1 METNYTLILMQWRGQ
16 CTMETKPAI
25 QRYHHEESSFP
36 FDIRSHDKGKWCL
49 YSDVVEAWNTRT
61 DDAEENF
68 VCEVVHLLSK
78 KGINLA
84 ELSGDIDPTT
94 MLIDELDVYIDEIR
108 RGRVAELEDAVKD
121 LVHYADGMSVI
132 LKASG
137 FEGKADALKERYL
150 KVNRLLTE
158 PHELRKQEV

>member
-1 METNYTLILMQWRGQ
+1 
-16 CTMETKPAI
+16 METKPKI

-61 DDAEENF
+61 DETMTVEELHKAH
-68 VCEVVHLLSK
+68 EK
-78 KGINLA
+78 
-84 ELSGDIDPTT
+84 ETDI
-94 MLIDELDVYIDEIR
+94 YAA
-108 RGRVAELEDAVKD
+108 RVAELEDAVKD

-158 PHELRKQEV
+158 PHELREQEV